1 MSGCARISW
10 RQTSDASAKV
20 GPGREVLEAR
30 FSRKTVLA
38 AIDVI
43 SVQRS
48 FTHAALSAL
57 VIDLGQEVFAAVRSD
72 VDASLAKRCNDLKTF
87 VDANPEYE
95 VEGVLSARCLGQT
108 FLKNG
113 MTRSRIGEVASDDHR
128 SIRCTI
134 CLRRESPQ
142 QISTSRSSTLATI
155 RALRRPPDVRLGTVV
170 LRNS

>member
-1 MSGCARISW
+1 
-10 RQTSDASAKV
+10 
-20 GPGREVLEAR
+20 LEAR

-142 QISTSRSSTLATI
+142 QISTSRSSTLTTI
-155 RALRRPPDVRLGTVV
+155 RALGVRQTSGWAQSCCEILDFRTKEAAQRAPLPRSAFTSTHDG
-170 LRNS
+170 